1 MEKAKA
7 KERIEKLKEL
17 INRQRYL
24 YHVKDASDISEAALD
39 SLKHEL
45 FLLEKE
51 YPELTTSDSPT
62 QRVGGEPLDEFVKVS
77 HKKPMISLEDCFSE
91 QEMIDWQGYAE
102 KLAQKELSYFCEL
115 KIDGFA
121 ISLIYKNGKFVEGST
136 RGDGKVGEDV
146 TANLKTIESIPLA
159 IEFHEDKHLDKEI
172 VSKIKKEI
180 EKGEIEVRGEVYM
193 SKAEFNRINKEREAQ
208 GLPIYANPRN
218 LAAGSI
224 RQLDPKIAASR
235 KLSFS
240 AYDLVADFGQQM
252 HSLDHEIL
260 RALGFRSDEG
270 KICQSLEGVFDYFK
284 SIEKKREKLDF
295 LIDGVVVNIDDNK
308 LFDSLG
314 VAGKAPRGARAYKFS
329 PEQAT
334 TIVEDIKV
342 QVGRTGTITP
352 VAHLRPVE
360 LNGVIVKRATLHN
373 MDQIERLDVKIG
385 DTVVVDRAGD
395 VIPAVTKVLKELRT
409 GKEKV
414 FKMPPNCPICH
425 QKLVR
430 ENGEVAFRCVNDK
443 CPAKM
448 RESLYHF
455 VSRHAFNIDG
465 LGPEIIDQLVEEEL
479 VAAPADLFKLK
490 KEKLLDLERF
500 AEKSANNLLESIAK
514 GKKVP
519 LEKFIYALGIRHVGE
534 NTAHDLAKKFLT
546 FENFRKADAAIL
558 QNIEDI
564 GPKVA
569 QSIMAWLTSKESQ
582 KVADDLL
589 EAGVIIEPFKKIES
603 KISGKNFVI
612 TGTLISL
619 GREEAKAKVRELG
632 GEAGE
637 SVGKKTDYLVAGENA
652 GSKLEKAQKLGIK
665 VINEEQFLELLK

>member
-24 YHVKDASDISEAALD
+24 YHVKDAADIGEAALD

-51 YPELTTSDSPT
+51 HPELTTSDSPT
-62 QRVGGEPLDEFVKVS
+62 QRIGGEPLDEFVKVK
-77 HKKPMISLEDCFSE
+77 HAKPMISLEDCFSE
-91 QEMIDWQGYAE
+91 QEMIDWQEYVA
-102 KLAQKELSYFCEL
+102 KLAQRNLSYFCEL

-121 ISLIYKNGKFVEGST
+121 VSLIYRNGKFVEGST

-172 VSKIKKEI
+172 VARIKKQI
-180 EKGEIEVRGEVYM
+180 EKGEIEIRGEVYM
-193 SKAEFNRINKEREAQ
+193 SKAEFERINKEREKE

-240 AYDLVADFGQQM
+240 AYDLVSDFGQQM
-252 HSLDHEIL
+252 HSLDHEIM
-260 RALGFRSDEG
+260 RALGFRSDLG
-270 KICQSLEGVFDYFK
+270 AICHNLEEVFEYFK

-295 LIDGVVVNIDDNK
+295 LIDGVVVNVDDNK

-352 VAHLRPVE
+352 VAHLKPVE

-395 VIPAVTKVLKELRT
+395 VIPAVTKVLIELRT
-409 GKEKV
+409 GKERY
-414 FKMPPNCPICH
+414 FKMPENCPICH
-425 QKLVR
+425 KKLLR
-430 ENGEVAFRCVNDK
+430 ENGEVAFRCTNNE

-448 RESLYHF
+448 REALYHF

-479 VAAPADLFKLK
+479 VLSPADLFRLK
-490 KEKLLDLERF
+490 KEQLLDLERF
-500 AEKSANNLLESIAK
+500 AEKSATNLLESIANS
-514 GKKVP
+514 KKVP

-534 NTAHDLAKKFLT
+534 NTAHDLAKRFVTLDAL
-546 FENFRKADAAIL
+546 RRADIETL

-582 KVADDLL
+582 RITDDLL
-589 EAGVIIEPFKKIES
+589 EAGIIIEPFKKIES

-612 TGTLISL
+612 TGSLKSL

-665 VINEEQFLELLK
+665 IIDEDEFLELIK

>member
-7 KERIEKLKEL
+7 KERIEKLKKL

-24 YHVKDASDISEAALD
+24 YHVKDIVELSEEALD

-51 YPELTTSDSPT
+51 FPELVTPDSPT
-62 QRVGGEPLDEFVKVS
+62 QRVGGQPLEGFVKVK
-77 HKKPMISLEDCFSE
+77 HKRPMISLEDCFSE
-91 QEMIDWQGYAE
+91 EEMVAWQEYAQ
-102 KLAQKELSYFCEL
+102 KLAQRELEYFCEL

-121 ISLIYKNGKFVEGST
+121 VSLIYKNGKFSEGST

-146 TANLKTIESIPLA
+146 TANLKTVESIPLA
-159 IEFHEDKHLDKEI
+159 LEIHEEKHLNPEI
-172 VSKIKKEI
+172 VGKIKKALAE
-180 EKGEIEVRGEVYM
+180 GEIEVRGEVYM
-193 SKAEFNRINKEREAQ
+193 SKAEFERVNAWREKE
-208 GLPIYANPRN
+208 GLPVYANPRN

-224 RQLDPKIAASR
+224 RQLDPKVAASR

-240 AYDLVADFGQQM
+240 AYDLVTDLGQIN
-252 HSLDHEIL
+252 HSQDHEIL
-260 RALGFRSDEG
+260 RALGFSSDLG
-270 KICQSLEGVFDYFK
+270 KKCFSLQEVFDYFR
-284 SIEKKREKLDF
+284 SIEKKREKLEF
-295 LIDGVVVNIDDNK
+295 LIDGVVVNVDNNK

-334 TIVEDIKV
+334 TIVEDIKI

-352 VAHLRPVE
+352 VAHLKPVE

-409 GKEKV
+409 GKEKS
-414 FKMPPNCPICH
+414 FKMPANCPICH

-430 ENGEVAFRCVNDK
+430 QNGEVAYRCLNSQ

-465 LGPEIIDQLVEEEL
+465 LGPEIIDQLMEEEL
-479 VAAPADLFKLK
+479 VVFPADLFRLK
-490 KEKLLDLERF
+490 KEQLLDLERF
-500 AEKSANNLLESIAK
+500 AEKSATNLLEAIAASK
-514 GKKVP
+514 RVP
-519 LEKFIYALGIRHVGE
+519 LEKFIFALGIRHVGE

-546 FENFRKADAAIL
+546 LENFRKTDAVTL

-569 QSIMAWLTSKESQ
+569 QSIMAWLASRESQ
-582 KVADDLL
+582 RIVDDLL
-589 EAGVIIEPFKKIES
+589 SVGVVIEAFKKIES

-612 TGTLISL
+612 TGTLESL
-619 GREEAKAKVRELG
+619 GREEAKARVRELG

-637 SVGKKTDYLVAGENA
+637 SVGKKTDYLVAGGGG

-665 VINEEQFLELLK
+665 VISEKEFLELIK